1 MHPNYLKNYSKLTV
15 QKRKIGTSTYP
26 SSSKQLKV
34 DSIFP
39 VKHVSPVTVNTAI
52 LRYFIQ
58 GLHPFSTVDL
68 SSFKELSS
76 TLQPGSSVITRP
88 TLRSKIAEAALIMKQ
103 KVTAAMREV
112 EWIATTVDCWTAH
125 RKSFIGIT
133 AYWINPESLERYSAA
148 LACKRL
154 NGSHTFEVL
163 ASAINDI
170 HSEYEIRDMVVCTTT
185 DSGSNFLKAQE
196 FLEQKTMISR
206 LKQVWKWWQH
216 WFWRLWWG
224 KWWCGIPR
232 CFSTPGPRWWLWI
245 PATKTSKVCLPHT

>member
-1 MHPNYLKNYSKLTV
+1 MLFGFLCFVLQRMHPNYLKNYSKLTA

-88 TLRSKIAEAALIMKQ
+88 TFSINYYLTKIAEAALIMKQ
-103 KVTAAMREV
+103 KVTA
-112 EWIATTVDCWTAH
+112 
-125 RKSFIGIT
+125 
-133 AYWINPESLERYSAA
+133 
-148 LACKRL
+148 
-154 NGSHTFEVL
+154 
-163 ASAINDI
+163 
-170 HSEYEIRDMVVCTTT
+170 
-185 DSGSNFLKAQE
+185 
-196 FLEQKTMISR
+196 
-206 LKQVWKWWQH
+206 
-216 WFWRLWWG
+216 
-224 KWWCGIPR
+224 
-232 CFSTPGPRWWLWI
+232 
-245 PATKTSKVCLPHT
+245 

>member
-1 MHPNYLKNYSKLTV
+1 M
-15 QKRKIGTSTYP
+15 
-26 SSSKQLKV
+26 
-34 DSIFP
+34 
-39 VKHVSPVTVNTAI
+39 SPVTVNTAI

-206 LKQVWKWWQH
+206 LKQASVKVMTTLILKAVMREVMVWNSKMLLYSWTKMMALNSSYQNI
-216 WFWRLWWG
+216 
-224 KWWCGIPR
+224 K
-232 CFSTPGPRWWLWI
+232 SV
-245 PATKTSKVCLPHT
+245 PATYLT